1 MRGCAAF
8 GAKGRYHGAM
18 RWNRCRILGI
28 GRRFVALEPEEAS
41 ISVIL
46 INVFRQPIV
55 AWHPRCGTRLT
66 VFSANMSSRPSF
78 VLLAQLPP
86 LSPRVCIEVVA
97 LYRVDCKV
105 KGRLALSKKAFKMA

>member
-1 MRGCAAF
+1 MRRLEQRDDTTVQCDGTGVEYWA
-8 GAKGRYHGAM
+8 
-18 RWNRCRILGI
+18 LG
-28 GRRFVALEPEEAS
+28 ALEPEEAS

-46 INVFRQPIV
+46 INVFRQLIV

-86 LSPRVCIEVVA
+86 LSPRVCIEAVA

-105 KGRLALSKKAFKMA
+105 KGRLAVSKKVLKMA